1 VTALSF
7 RLACVPPTAG
17 HHHKKII
24 RLRTRT
30 GNEFLKLGNRPE
42 LNQAMRLLEELLIPH
57 QPPAPVIGPVVLT
70 VEYTWPWLASHG
82 KKVRALGRIPHIS
95 KPDLTNVTKT
105 LEDRLC
111 ELLFIE
117 DDRKVVDLHARK
129 WWGDEPGIAITIAPF
144 GSTSIAST
152 LPPHWQ
158 ADALPL
164 LTTRGELL

>member
-1 VTALSF
+1 MSLSF

-24 RLRTRT
+24 RLRSRS
-30 GNEFLKLGNRPE
+30 GHEFLKLGNRPE

-57 QPPAPVIGPVVLT
+57 QPAAPIAGPVMLT
-70 VEYTWPWLASHG
+70 VEYTWPWLASHS
-82 KKVRALGRIPHIS
+82 KKVRSHGRIPHIS

-117 DDRKVVDLHARK
+117 DDRKVVDLHVRK
-129 WWGDEPGIAITIAPF
+129 WWGTEPGIEITIAPF
-144 GSTSIAST
+144 DATSLAST
-152 LPPHWQ
+152 VPPGWQ
-158 ADALPL
+158 AAALPL
-164 LTTRGELL
+164 LEEAR